1 MILAYTLLK
10 KQDFA
15 IIKKHQFYFWK
26 NDFYKEKSLII
37 WILRTKF
44 QFTKKT
50 NFYNFYLRKIFPN
63 QIYLER
69 EIFTTFI
76 FVRFLLKQFS
86 RFFFIK
92 KNFGT
97 WFKPFWNSSLK

>member
-26 NDFYKEKSLII
+26 NDFYKEKSLLI
-37 WILRTKF
+37 WILR
-44 QFTKKT
+44 T

-63 QIYLER
+63 QIYPER

-97 WFKPFWNSSLK
+97 WFKPF